1 VRFPVYW
8 EEMEIKGDKVGREK
22 EMVREMEMV
31 REIRGEGDI

>member
-1 VRFPVYW
+1 
-8 EEMEIKGDKVGREK
+8 MEIKGDKVGREK